1 MDRDTDRKNE
11 EPPDGASRLDG
22 AAPSSGAV
30 AQRNAGLSKRA
41 PGRWPSAAP
50 GRSRGVRHGAAWERP
65 RARTGDDGKKRAP
78 KHHRS
83 SRQPKG
89 LVKDQA
95 RRRPRRRQLTL
106 GGRSG
111 GPKTAGIKRGSSRT
125 SQAPAVEASTGAR
138 LERSAARSRS
148 GELVGASLG
157 ASGAT
162 GARPQEGP
170 LQGRRRRGWA
180 SLAVAASS
188 ASPLVTSGEWAGM
201 SWPTS
206 QSPQLAW
213 ADWREPSAINAS
225 TTTISQQRRNRVW
238 REQTRG
244 NRVWRW

>member
-41 PGRWPSAAP
+41 PGRWPSSAP

-148 GELVGASLG
+148 GGLVASLG

-170 LQGRRRRGWA
+170 LQGRRRRGWPG
-180 SLAVAASS
+180 LAVAASS

>member
-1 MDRDTDRKNE
+1 MRSLLRGLAR
-11 EPPDGASRLDG
+11 PRGAE
-22 AAPSSGAV
+22 PSSGAV
-30 AQRNAGLSKRA
+30 ASRA
-41 PGRWPSAAP
+41 CRFVQANPEQWPSTAP

-65 RARTGDDGKKRAP
+65 RARAGDDGKKGVL
-78 KHHRS
+78 HHRLS

-89 LVKDQA
+89 LVKDQT
-95 RRRPRRRQLTL
+95 RRRPRRRQPTL

-111 GPKTAGIKRGSSRT
+111 GPETAGIKSGSSRA

-138 LERSAARSRS
+138 LERTAARSRS
-148 GELVGASLG
+148 GGLVASLG

-170 LQGRRRRGWA
+170 LQGRRRRGRA

-188 ASPLVTSGEWAGM
+188 ASPLVTSGEGAGM

-225 TTTISQQRRNRVW
+225 TTTIPQQRRNRV
-238 REQTRG
+238 
-244 NRVWRW
+244 

>member
-1 MDRDTDRKNE
+1 MGLTRPGGA
-11 EPPDGASRLDG
+11 EPSWERWHKGMPVCPSGTRADGH
-22 AAPSSGAV
+22 
-30 AQRNAGLSKRA
+30 QT
-41 PGRWPSAAP
+41 AP

-65 RARTGDDGKKRAP
+65 MARTGDDGKKRAP

-95 RRRPRRRQLTL
+95 RRRPRRRQANL

-111 GPKTAGIKRGSSRT
+111 GPKTAGIKRGSSRA

-138 LERSAARSRS
+138 LERTAARSRS

-157 ASGAT
+157 ESGAT

-170 LQGRRRRGWA
+170 LQGRRRRGGA
-180 SLAVAASS
+180 GLAEAVSS
-188 ASPLVTSGEWAGM
+188 ASPLVISGEWAGM

-213 ADWREPSAINAS
+213 ADWREPSVINVN
-225 TTTISQQRRNRVW
+225 TTTIPQRWTNRVLREQTRRNRVW
-238 REQTRG
+238 R
-244 NRVWRW
+244 W